1 MVSPEAG
8 GIVSDDGY
16 KIGFV
21 ELYTELRQLG
31 ERLSEFM
38 SKQTVQSN
46 SMDHRIEDL
55 AKDLLDM
62 QARMEAEK
70 LQRDQLVKQFWFS
83 ILTSLILPIGV
94 LIIWGFVSKNGG

>member
-1 MVSPEAG
+1 MSE
-8 GIVSDDGY
+8 DGY

-38 SKQTVQSN
+38 GKQTVQSN

-55 AKDLLDM
+55 AKDLVEM
-62 QARMEAEK
+62 QEKMEAEK
-70 LQRDQLVKQFWFS
+70 LQRDQLVKQFWLS
-83 ILTSLILPIGV
+83 ILTSLVLPIGV
-94 LIIWGFVSKNGG
+94 LLIWGFVSKNGG

>member
-1 MVSPEAG
+1 M
-8 GIVSDDGY
+8 SDDGY

-38 SKQTVQSN
+38 NKQTVQSN

-55 AKDLLDM
+55 ICK
-62 QARMEAEK
+62 
-70 LQRDQLVKQFWFS
+70 
-83 ILTSLILPIGV
+83 
-94 LIIWGFVSKNGG
+94 